1 MKLKV
6 LYLYPEFLSLYGD
19 RGNIEVLY
27 RRATKRNINIEIVE
41 AKYGSVINYSDYEDI
56 NFVFMGGGSDLN
68 QKTLYED
75 LLLKKKGFIGDY
87 IASGKTGLFICGAY
101 QLLGK
106 YYQTQDGEKIEGLG
120 ILDFHT
126 INEGKK
132 NRSVGQTRI
141 KITNEIKDPI
151 FKKKE
156 TQDIFGFVN
165 HGGQTYLPER
175 YDSFGKVIS
184 GYGNNKKSKNEGI
197 FFQGIIGTY
206 LHGPILSLNPALCD
220 FFIKKS
226 LSLTDLDPLD
236 DSLIINARRNL
247 R

>member
-27 RRATKRNINIEIVE
+27 RRASKRNINIEIVE
-41 AKYGSVINYSDYEDI
+41 AKFGSILNYSDLEDI

-68 QKTLYED
+68 QKILYED

-106 YYQTQDGEKIEGLG
+106 YYQTENGEKIEGLG
-120 ILDFHT
+120 IMDFHT

-132 NRSVGQTRI
+132 NRSVGHTRL
-141 KITNEIKDPI
+141 KISNEIKDPL
-151 FKKKE
+151 FKTKE
-156 TQDIFGFVN
+156 NQDIFGFVN
-165 HGGQTYLPER
+165 HGGQTYLPDR
-175 YDSFGKVIS
+175 YDCFGKVIS
-184 GYGNNKKSKNEGI
+184 GFGNNRKSKSEGV

-206 LHGPILSLNPALCD
+206 LHGPILSLNPMLCD
-220 FFIKKS
+220 YLIKKS
-226 LSLTDLDPLD
+226 LAISELEPLD
-236 DSLIINARRNL
+236 DSLILKARRNL